1 MIDSISVDLMVKD
14 GTIEIFPFLVEIDR
28 YKAAVGGQHNI
39 DRLLISYLYP
49 EITFAF
55 PGGVDISGN
64 LDKMKFRITKANTRI
79 FLSLREKL
87 KSIVHN

>member
-39 DRLLISYLYP
+39 DMTFISYLYP

-55 PGGVDISGN
+55 PGRCGY
-64 LDKMKFRITKANTRI
+64 FRESR
-79 FLSLREKL
+79 
-87 KSIVHN
+87 